1 MLMNEISII
10 IPVYNNQLSLKELNN
25 KILRSVNEINLKK
38 FKIIYV
44 DDFSKDNSLKIL
56 NELKKKTRIL
66 K

>member
-25 KILRSVNEINLKK
+25 KILRSVKEINLKK

-56 NELKKKTRIL
+56 NELKKKIQEY
-66 K
+66 